1 MSRYLILYPGDVVWM
16 GTEGKA
22 PALGS
27 GDRVDIEISGPGVP
41 SNPGAA
47 GE

>member
-1 MSRYLILYPGDVVWM
+1 MPRCLAPYPGDVVWT

-27 GDRVDIEISGPGVP
+27 GDRVDIEISGLGVP
-41 SNPGAA
+41 SNPVAA
-47 GE
+47 EE

>member
-1 MSRYLILYPGDVVWM
+1 MPRCLTLYPGDVVWM

-27 GDRVDIEISGPGVP
+27 GDRMDNEIPGPGVP
-41 SNPGAA
+41 SNPVAA
-47 GE
+47 EE